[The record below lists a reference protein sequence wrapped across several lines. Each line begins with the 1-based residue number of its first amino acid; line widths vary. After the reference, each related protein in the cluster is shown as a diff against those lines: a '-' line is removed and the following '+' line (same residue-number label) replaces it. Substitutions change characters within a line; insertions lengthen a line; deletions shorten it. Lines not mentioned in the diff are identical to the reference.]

1 MNQTFVSA
9 TWPNPGTEAFVM
21 AAPFAAHY
29 LFGLLTVA
37 VLLCVLWFVPRAV
50 RRRSFGPGN
59 DRRLVRVVQSALLS
73 PDATVHVVKI
83 AERYYALGG
92 GHGHLCV
99 LCEVPADT
107 VMASAL
113 P

>member
-1 MNQTFVSA
+1 
-9 TWPNPGTEAFVM
+9 M

-29 LFGLLTVA
+29 LLGLLTVA

-50 RRRSFGPGN
+50 RWRSFVPGN
-59 DRRLVRVVQSALLS
+59 DRRLIRVVQSTLLS
-73 PDATVHVVKI
+73 PDATLHVVKI

-92 GHGHLCV
+92 GHGHLFM

-107 VMASAL
+107 VRTCAL
-113 P
+113 PSELSGLKDF

>member
-1 MNQTFVSA
+1 
-9 TWPNPGTEAFVM
+9 M

-29 LFGLLTVA
+29 LLGLLTVA
-37 VLLCVLWFVPRAV
+37 VLLFTLWFVPRKIRWKTFV
-50 RRRSFGPGN
+50 HSN
-59 DRRLVRVVQSALLS
+59 ERRLVRVVQSALLS

-99 LCEVPADT
+99 LCELSADS
-107 VMASAL
+107 VARVAQL